1 MRIHNLTQP
10 PVPHEPLDPAKL
22 DFGKI
27 FTPDFFVA
35 DYRNGE
41 WVNARIQP
49 VEPFSIHPAATVLH
63 YGQTIF
69 EGLKAFRHANGDI
82 VVFRAEMN
90 AKRLRYS
97 AERLAIP
104 PIDEAFFLEAVDALV
119 ENERHYVP
127 AAPGCLYVR
136 PAVIGVDSSLGVKAA
151 GEYIFFILTLPS
163 GPYFK
168 GALTGPGSVDVM
180 LATSVVR
187 AGAGGTGSAKTG
199 GNYAGTLQITERA
212 KKMGC
217 SQVLFLD
224 TTRKVVEELGGM
236 NFFMVQNGRLR
247 TPPLNDIIL
256 NGVTRD
262 SLLTLAR
269 ELGIQTSDAP
279 IPVEEVT
286 NGLKDGSVTELIAC
300 GTAAVVTAIRSLTLE
315 DGTKLQPAGATP
327 GPITS
332 RLYEAL
338 TNIQYGRKPDTHG
351 WIRKVA
357 SVAVEAP
364 VR

>member
-10 PVPHEPLDPAKL
+10 PVPREPLDPARL

-27 FTPDFFVA
+27 FTPDMFVA
-35 DYRNGE
+35 DYRNGD

-49 VEPFSIHPAATVLH
+49 LEPFSIHPASTVLH
-63 YGQTIF
+63 YSQTIF
-69 EGLKAFRHANGDI
+69 EGLKGFRHANGDI
-82 VVFRAEMN
+82 VLFRAEMN
-90 AKRLRYS
+90 AKRLRRS

-104 PIDEAFFLEAVDALV
+104 PIDESFFLDAVNALV

-127 AAPGCLYVR
+127 AAPGCLYIR

-151 GEYIFFILTLPS
+151 SEFIFFILTLPS

-168 GALTGPGSVDVM
+168 GALTGPGAIDVM

-199 GNYAGTLQITERA
+199 GNYAGTLQVTERA

-224 TTRKVVEELGGM
+224 TSRKVVEELGGM
-236 NFFMVQNGRLR
+236 NFFMVQNGNLR

-256 NGVTRD
+256 DGVTRN

-269 ELGIQTSDAP
+269 ELGIETSDAP
-279 IPVEEVT
+279 IPVDELVA
-286 NGLKDGSVTELIAC
+286 GVKDGSVTELIAC
-300 GTAAVVTAIRSLTLE
+300 GTAAVVIGIRSLTLE
-315 DGTKLQPAGATP
+315 DGTKLQVSGATP
-327 GPITS
+327 GPTTT

-338 TNIQYGRKPDTHG
+338 TGIQYGRTPDTHG

-357 SVAVEAP
+357 SVPVEAP